1 MIDRLSAD
9 KELIETAQYVI
20 FRRISAEPGLKC
32 AHPECIISILSIPT
46 ITPTLLLVSS
56 PVMVT
61 MTRMWL
67 VTSLSRHIISRLERI
82 REIRCPPPNRF
93 ILFLGH

>member
-32 AHPECIISILSIPT
+32 AHPECIIPLSIPT

-61 MTRMWL
+61 MARMWL
-67 VTSLSRHIISRLERI
+67 VTSLSRNIISRLERI